1 MPYKPSSFI
10 TPQAHVGKICSFEIK
25 QKKYKM
31 KFRLTFEGAGRYFVS
46 KFLAIM
52 ELAEHARP
60 VLAKIAKHFENVT
73 SKVSGL

>member
-1 MPYKPSSFI
+1 MRAKYIALKLN
-10 TPQAHVGKICSFEIK
+10 KKNIK
-25 QKKYKM
+25 WNSDWPLKG
-31 KFRLTFEGAGRYFVS
+31 LDVYFVS